1 MDPIRVLCLFHLLAR
16 QVVNYTTM
24 TIGALA
30 PRIVATGFVLLCV
43 ISGVADQGLAES
55 SGAALGRQGWEAI
68 RAGQIK
74 EASRLFHDAVVENAH
89 DATLFLGAGLAAHLQ
104 GQEME
109 ARTALQ
115 EAVRLNPKLTAAALL
130 LGDITYRMGDLET
143 AVRTYEAAL
152 EVEPNNAHIRGRL
165 EGWRKEAA
173 LHNRFQQSLSP
184 HFTVLFEGPAEQRL
198 AAAAVDALEAAYWR
212 IGTTLLA
219 YPSGIITVVLYTDEQ
234 FRDITRSP
242 AWAGGV
248 FDGKIRVPMR
258 GALNDPRQLE
268 RVLAHEF
275 THALVKSL
283 APRGVPT
290 WVDEGLAVVFE
301 IGDLKWAE
309 RLARQAPFL
318 VPLPRLHD
326 GFLSLPADQ
335 VPLAYAESALA
346 VRMLIERG
354 EALALAS
361 LLQDLAQGQDFAAAF
376 ERHFYLS
383 YSDFQ
388 VAWGQQ
394 VR

>member
-1 MDPIRVLCLFHLLAR
+1 MPAR
-16 QVVNYTTM
+16 QVVNYTAM
-24 TIGALA
+24 RIEALV
-30 PRIVATGFVLLCV
+30 PRILATGFVLLWV
-43 ISGVADQGLAES
+43 IAGAVAQGLAES

-68 RAGQIK
+68 RAGQIT
-74 EASRLFHDAVVENAH
+74 EASRLFHDAIAENAH

-104 GQEME
+104 RQEME

-152 EVEPNNAHIRGRL
+152 EIEPNNAQIQGRL
-165 EGWRKEAA
+165 ESWRKEAA
-173 LHNRFQQSLSP
+173 LHGGFQRTLSP

-219 YPSGIITVVLYTDEQ
+219 YPPTVITVVLYTDEQ

-268 RVLAHEF
+268 KVLAHEF
-275 THALVKSL
+275 THALIKSL
-283 APRGVPT
+283 APHGVPT

-301 IGDLKWAE
+301 MGDLKWAE
-309 RLARQAPFL
+309 RLARRAPSL

-346 VRMLIERG
+346 VQMLIERG
-354 EALALAS
+354 GIPTLTA
-361 LLQDLAQGQDFAAAF
+361 LLQDLAEGQEFTQAF
-376 ERHFYLS
+376 ERRVFLS
-383 YSDFQ
+383 YPEFLILW
-388 VAWGQQ
+388 A
-394 VR
+394 RRIRE

>member
-1 MDPIRVLCLFHLLAR
+1 MTREVL
-16 QVVNYTTM
+16 V
-24 TIGALA
+24 
-30 PRIVATGFVLLCV
+30 PRIVATGFVLLWV
-43 ISGVADQGLAES
+43 ISGAVAQGLAES
-55 SGAALGRQGWEAI
+55 SGAVLGRQGWEAI
-68 RAGQIK
+68 RAGQIT
-74 EASRLFHDAVVENAH
+74 EASRLFHDAIADNAR

-152 EVEPNNAHIRGRL
+152 EVEPNNAQIQGRL
-165 EGWRKEAA
+165 ESWRKEAA
-173 LHNRFQQSLSP
+173 LHSRFQQSLSP

-212 IGTTLLA
+212 IGTALLA
-219 YPSGIITVVLYTDEQ
+219 YPPTVITVVLYTDEQ

-258 GALNDPRQLE
+258 GALKDPRQLE
-268 RVLAHEF
+268 KVLAHEF
-275 THALVKSL
+275 THALVKSV

-290 WVDEGLAVVFE
+290 WLDEGLAVVFE
-301 IGDLKWAE
+301 MGDVKWAE
-309 RLARQAPFL
+309 RLARQAPSL

-354 EALALAS
+354 GIPALTA
-361 LLQDLAQGQDFAAAF
+361 LLQDLAEGQEFTQAF
-376 ERHFYLS
+376 ERRVFLS
-383 YSDFQ
+383 YPEFQ
-388 VAWGQQ
+388 ALWA
-394 VR
+394 RRMRE

>member
-1 MDPIRVLCLFHLLAR
+1 
-16 QVVNYTTM
+16 M
-24 TIGALA
+24 TIETRV
-30 PRIVATGFVLLCV
+30 PRIVATGFVLFCV
-43 ISGVADQGLAES
+43 ISGAADQGLAES

-68 RAGQIK
+68 RAGQIT
-74 EASRLFHDAVVENAH
+74 EASRLFHDAIAENAH
-89 DATLFLGAGLAAHLQ
+89 DATLFLGAGLVAHLQ

-152 EVEPNNAHIRGRL
+152 EVEPNNAQIRGRL
-165 EGWRKEAA
+165 ESWRKEAA

-212 IGTTLLA
+212 IGTALLA
-219 YPSGIITVVLYTDEQ
+219 YPPTVITVVLYTDEQ

-268 RVLAHEF
+268 KVLAHEF

-283 APRGVPT
+283 VPRGVPT

-301 IGDLKWAE
+301 MGDLKWAE
-309 RLARQAPFL
+309 RLARRAPSL

-354 EALALAS
+354 GIPALTA
-361 LLQDLAQGQDFAAAF
+361 LLQDLAAGQEFTQAF
-376 ERHFYLS
+376 ERRVFLS
-383 YSDFQ
+383 YPEFLTLW
-388 VAWGQQ
+388 A
-394 VR
+394 RRMRE

>member
-1 MDPIRVLCLFHLLAR
+1 MAGPA
-16 QVVNYTTM
+16 Q
-24 TIGALA
+24 
-30 PRIVATGFVLLCV
+30 
-43 ISGVADQGLAES
+43 AES
-55 SGAALGRQGWEAI
+55 SGAAQGRLGWEAI

-74 EASRLFHDAVVENAH
+74 EASRLFYDAIAENAQ

-104 GQEME
+104 GQEIE

-115 EAVRLNPKLTAAALL
+115 EAVRLNPKLMAASLL
-130 LGDITYRMGDLET
+130 LGDISYRLGDLET

-152 EVEPNNAHIRGRL
+152 EVEPNNAHILGRL
-165 EGWRKEAA
+165 ESWRKEAA

-198 AAAAVDALEAAYWR
+198 ASAALDALEGAYWR

-219 YPSGIITVVLYTDEQ
+219 YPSGILTVVLYTDEQ

-242 AWAGGV
+242 TWAGGV

-268 RVLAHEF
+268 KVLAHEF
-275 THALVKSL
+275 THALVKSM

-290 WVDEGLAVVFE
+290 WVDEGLAVVLE
-301 IGDLKWAE
+301 TGDLKWAE
-309 RLARQAPFL
+309 RLARQAPSL
-318 VPLPRLHD
+318 IPLPRLHD

-361 LLQDLAQGQDFAAAF
+361 LLQDLAQGQDFATAF
-376 ERHFYLS
+376 ERHYYLS
-383 YSDFQ
+383 YSDFHSDFQ
-388 VAWGQQ
+388 VAWGQ
-394 VR
+394 RAR

>member
-1 MDPIRVLCLFHLLAR
+1 
-16 QVVNYTTM
+16 M
-24 TIGALA
+24 TIETRV
-30 PRIVATGFVLLCV
+30 PRIVATGFVLFCV
-43 ISGVADQGLAES
+43 ISGAADQGLAES

-68 RAGQIK
+68 RAGQIT
-74 EASRLFHDAVVENAH
+74 EASRLFHDAIAENAH

-130 LGDITYRMGDLET
+130 LGDVTYRMGDLET

-152 EVEPNNAHIRGRL
+152 EVEPNNAQIQGRL
-165 EGWRKEAA
+165 ESWRKEAA
-173 LHNRFQQSLSP
+173 LHSRFQQSLSP

-212 IGTTLLA
+212 IGTALLA
-219 YPSGIITVVLYTDEQ
+219 YPPTVITVVLYTDEQ

-268 RVLAHEF
+268 KVLAHEF
-275 THALVKSL
+275 THALIKSL
-283 APRGVPT
+283 VPRGVPT

-301 IGDLKWAE
+301 MGDLKWAE
-309 RLARQAPFL
+309 RLARRAPSL

-354 EALALAS
+354 GIPALTA
-361 LLQDLAQGQDFAAAF
+361 LLQDLAEGQEFTQAF
-376 ERHFYLS
+376 ERRVFLS
-383 YSDFQ
+383 YPEFLTLWARRVQ
-388 VAWGQQ
+388 E
-394 VR
+394 

>member
-1 MDPIRVLCLFHLLAR
+1 
-16 QVVNYTTM
+16 M
-24 TIGALA
+24 TIKALM
-30 PRIVATGFVLLCV
+30 PRITVTGVVLLCV
-43 ISGVADQGLAES
+43 ISGAADRGLAES

-68 RAGQIK
+68 RAGQIT
-74 EASRLFHDAVVENAH
+74 EAARLFHDAIAENDH

-104 GQEME
+104 GQETE

-115 EAVRLNPKLTAAALL
+115 EAVRLNPKLTAASLL
-130 LGDITYRMGDLET
+130 LGDISYRLGDLET

-152 EVEPNNAHIRGRL
+152 ELEPNNAQIQGRL
-165 EGWRKEAA
+165 ESWRKEAA
-173 LHNRFQQSLSP
+173 LHNRFQQNLSP

-198 AAAAVDALEAAYWR
+198 ASAAVDALEAAYWR
-212 IGTTLLA
+212 IGTALLA

-242 AWAGGV
+242 KWAGGV

-268 RVLAHEF
+268 KVLAHEF
-275 THALVKSL
+275 THALVKSM

-290 WVDEGLAVVFE
+290 WVDEGLAVVCE
-301 IGDLKWAE
+301 LGDLKWAE
-309 RLARQAPFL
+309 RLARQAPSMI
-318 VPLPRLHD
+318 PLPRLHD

-354 EALALAS
+354 ETQALAS

-376 ERHFYLS
+376 ERHYYLS
-383 YSDFQ
+383 YSDFHSDFQ
-388 VAWGQQ
+388 VAWGQR

>member
-1 MDPIRVLCLFHLLAR
+1 MTREVL
-16 QVVNYTTM
+16 V
-24 TIGALA
+24 
-30 PRIVATGFVLLCV
+30 PRIVATGFVLLWV
-43 ISGVADQGLAES
+43 ISGAVAQGLAES
-55 SGAALGRQGWEAI
+55 SGAVLGRQGWEAI
-68 RAGQIK
+68 RAGQIT
-74 EASRLFHDAVVENAH
+74 EASRLFHDAIADNAR
-89 DATLFLGAGLAAHLQ
+89 DATLFLGAGLATHLQ

-152 EVEPNNAHIRGRL
+152 EVEPNNAQIQGRL
-165 EGWRKEAA
+165 ESWRKEAA
-173 LHNRFQQSLSP
+173 LHSRFQQNLSP

-212 IGTTLLA
+212 IGTALLT
-219 YPSGIITVVLYTDEQ
+219 YPPTVITVVLYTDEQ

-248 FDGKIRVPMR
+248 FDGNIRVPMR

-268 RVLAHEF
+268 KVLAHEF
-275 THALVKSL
+275 THALIKSL

-301 IGDLKWAE
+301 MGDLKWAE
-309 RLARQAPFL
+309 RLARRAPSL

-354 EALALAS
+354 GIPALTA
-361 LLQDLAQGQDFAAAF
+361 LLQDLAEGQEFTQAF
-376 ERHFYLS
+376 ERRVFLS
-383 YSDFQ
+383 YPEFQ
-388 VAWGQQ
+388 ALWA
-394 VR
+394 RRMRE